1 MGGGDGGGGGEGGG
15 SARIVIPQQSIC
27 AKGLVF
33 DQRSNRC
40 IRG

>member
-1 MGGGDGGGGGEGGG
+1 MGGSDGGGGGEGGTV
-15 SARIVIPQQSIC
+15 RIILPQQSIC

-40 IRG
+40 VKG